1 MSLLRNVWA
10 DLVEKRLWPLAVGL
24 VLALVAVPIVLAR
37 GGSSAPA
44 PPPLPPVQAPATAAA
59 VPQHAA
65 TPIKVVEQVPH
76 RAPHGRFHDP
86 FSGHKNPNAKPA
98 AATSR
103 SSGSASAASA
113 PSSASSAAGAAAPS
127 SGSGASAPSSGSSAP
142 STHASSPTSSART
155 APAAPAVVPSGYPAG
170 YRLDVDFGPA
180 GDVKRSKDLLR
191 LKPLAAGAKPLA
203 IYLGVRTDGRTAMF
217 LLTRN
222 GTATGD
228 GKCWPSKAACQ
239 VLELRKGDS
248 EFFDVPTGA
257 TGVVQYE
264 LDVDRVGARYDV
276 THVGAVNA
284 RKRESKAGRRE
295 MLAIVKSGRTYVTGL
310 VYSSIRGVLVPRP
323 DVRVPPPLT
332 S

>member
-24 VLALVAVPIVLAR
+24 ALALVAVPVVLAR

-44 PPPLPPVQAPATAAA
+44 PLPLPPAQAPATAR
-59 VPQHAA
+59 AA
-65 TPIKVVEQVPH
+65 TPQPAAKPIKVVEQVPH

-86 FSGHKNPNAKPA
+86 FSGHKDPNAKPA
-98 AATSR
+98 PATGR
-103 SSGSASAASA
+103 SSGSSSAASA
-113 PSSASSAAGAAAPS
+113 PSSSSSAAGAPASS
-127 SGSGASAPSSGSSAP
+127 SGSGTSTPSSGSAP
-142 STHASSPTSSART
+142 STHVSSPTSSART

-180 GDVKRSKDLLR
+180 GDVKRSKDLVR
-191 LKPLAAGAKPLA
+191 LKPLAAGTKPLA
-203 IYLGVRTDGRTAMF
+203 IYLGVRTDGKTAMF

-228 GKCWPSKAACQ
+228 GRCWPSKAACQ

-276 THVGAVNA
+276 THVGAVRA

-310 VYSSIRGVLVPRP
+310 VYSSVRGALVPRP
-323 DVRVPPPLT
+323 DVRVPPAVT